1 MSWMLGVH
9 SYVMISS
16 IILFSGMHWFAEA
29 CLSGILGGGF
39 IFASVLATKGH
50 TLENSSIRI
59 LS

>member
-16 IILFSGMHWFAEA
+16 IILCCDMHWFAEA

-39 IFASVLATKGH
+39 ILASVLATKGH